1 MTQVPASNEKA
12 IELHALGRIF
22 PGGIEALAG
31 IDFSLDSGGFLAL
44 TGPSGCGKTTVLRQV
59 AGLDRPTSGT
69 LEVRAKRVAYCFQ
82 DARLLPWRS
91 LLRNVELPLELEGVV
106 ASERARRAREALA
119 RVGLA
124 DATDRLPG
132 ACSGGMRMR
141 ASVARALVVEP
152 DLLLLDEPFGAL
164 DEVTREELD
173 EMLLRLWEADRM
185 TVLLVTHSIR
195 EAIYLSERVLVMA
208 SGPGRIVLDRTI
220 DLGPRTPEIRT
231 GVAFNEEVR
240 ALQHALQQA
249 SVPIGRDLA

>member
-1 MTQVPASNEKA
+1 M
-12 IELHALGRIF
+12 F
-22 PGGIEALAG
+22 PGGVEALQG
-31 IDFSLDSGGFLAL
+31 IDFTIQQGGFLAL

-69 LEVRAKRVAYCFQ
+69 VTVSSGRTAYCFQ

-91 LLRNVELPLELEGVV
+91 LQRNVELPLELEGVDP
-106 ASERARRAREALA
+106 AERARRARVALE
-119 RVGLA
+119 RVGLGRA
-124 DATDRLPG
+124 LDRLPH

-173 EMLLRLWEADRM
+173 EMLLELWTSDRM

-195 EAIYLSERVLVMA
+195 EAVYLAEDIIVMA
-208 SGPGRIVLDRTI
+208 AEPGRIVDRRTI
-220 DLGPRTPEIRT
+220 EFGERTPDLRT
-231 GVAFNEEVR
+231 SPEFNAQVR
-240 ALQHALQQA
+240 ALQHALQTA
-249 SVPIGRDLA
+249 APVGGGDA